1 MLRFVYRGLANPENE
16 NVNVKVKVVNSKEKT
31 T

>member
-1 MLRFVYRGLANPENE
+1 MLRFVYRGLATPENE
-16 NVNVKVKVVNSKEKT
+16 NVKVKVVNSKEKT